1 MRAVLTPPSPSEYG
15 SFYEKYITTVRA
27 EDLADVLAAQP
38 EILRAAAETLSEE
51 AALRRY
57 APGKWS
63 VKEVVGHL
71 VDAERIFS
79 YRALRIGRGDATPLA
94 AFSENDY
101 VAAADFDRMPMGD
114 LVDDFSTARL
124 QTLAILR
131 SFVSDDLTRLGT
143 ASNHPISTRALFY
156 IVGGHV
162 RHHLRLLA
170 SHYGIPIAASEAPAE
185 G

>member
-15 SFYEKYITTVRA
+15 SFYEKYITTVRE

-71 VDAERIFS
+71 VDAERIFAELS
-79 YRALRIGRGDATPLA
+79 
-94 AFSENDY
+94 
-101 VAAADFDRMPMGD
+101 
-114 LVDDFSTARL
+114 ARHDGSL
-124 QTLAILR
+124 
-131 SFVSDDLTRLGT
+131 D
-143 ASNHPISTRALFY
+143 H
-156 IVGGHV
+156 
-162 RHHLRLLA
+162 LA
-170 SHYGIPIAASEAPAE
+170 SLGALYELRARRAWLADVSRRLSPRPG
-185 G
+185 